1 MVTTYSAVP
10 SSPSPVLPHRS
21 SPMRWSFGKFLTQ
34 IQRLS
39 VCQGYVPPTS
49 KVNSYL
55 NYINALMSSLNNYT
69 SNTLQ
74 WKYSNQPPLDSKCL
88 LLLALDKAK
97 REFVQI
103 DLTSE
108 IRILISGS
116 NHLGRKN
123 WLFSQSST
131 GAKAMAIIM
140 SILETAKQNILT

>member
-1 MVTTYSAVP
+1 MVTMYSAVP

-34 IQRLS
+34 TQRLS
-39 VCQGYVPPTS
+39 VCQGYAPPTS

-55 NYINALMSSLNNYT
+55 NYINALVSSLNNYT

-74 WKYSNQPPLDSKCL
+74 WKYFNQPSLDSKCL

-103 DLTSE
+103 DLTPE
-108 IRILISGS
+108 IRILISGVRS
-116 NHLGRKN
+116 PGTRELATFADQHWRQVHVHHHEHTRNCQAEWLG
-123 WLFSQSST
+123 
-131 GAKAMAIIM
+131 
-140 SILETAKQNILT
+140 